1 MVVESASV
9 ELDDFDVLEL
19 VAVAPGLA
27 PAPAPAGRRRLA
39 EESSGALAPARSSFP
54 AIADYAFLSDCE
66 NNCLVAPSGAVE
78 WLCLPNPHDP
88 SVFGTLLDRSA
99 GSFRL
104 GPQDLSV
111 PASRRYL
118 PGTTVLETTWQTDTG
133 WLVVTDFLAVGP
145 WHRDEDRSGLHRR
158 TPSDFDARHVLV
170 RIAQCIH
177 GVVDLTL
184 NCAPSFDYGRLDA
197 RWEYTGAGYEQ
208 VGTSTLGAIRLSLA
222 GSLRLG
228 IEGRNVL
235 ARHRLH
241 EGETSFVSLGWSER
255 PLPSEQDEVMCW
267 RQQTEGFWRA
277 WLDRGEIPDHQGREA
292 LERSALALKGLTY
305 APTGALLAAPTSSLP
320 EQPGGQRNW
329 DYRFAWVRD
338 TAFAMWGLHALGYDA
353 EAEDFLAFLGDMI
366 ESDAG
371 LDCRRGDGA
380 AERRANEAP
389 RLQILYAVNGAPQE
403 PEISLEHLSGYE
415 GATPVRVGNGAYGQ
429 EQHDI
434 YGTVVDCVYQHVR
447 NRDALSERTWRIV
460 VLAVEA
466 ALQHWRE
473 PDRGI
478 WEVRGAPRHFTL
490 SKVMCWVAADR
501 GARLAALHGDAG
513 RATRWRAAAEEIHA
527 DVCANGLDRG
537 GRFTQSY
544 GSDELDASLLL
555 LPLVRFLAPDDPRLV
570 ATVLGVAEELTVDG
584 MVLRYRTE
592 STDDGLAQ
600 PEGSFTTCSFW
611 LVSALTEIGE
621 TARARQL
628 CERLLAAAS
637 PLGLYAE
644 ELDPKSGRHLGN
656 FPQALTHLALI
667 NAVLHVVRADQA
679 EEDLAQRRG

>member
-1 MVVESASV
+1 MEPASV
-9 ELDDFDVLEL
+9 ELGELALLEHAGSNGNGSRASVPPEPAAVGRPDESTGSLEL
-19 VAVAPGLA
+19 LRA
-27 PAPAPAGRRRLA
+27 
-39 EESSGALAPARSSFP
+39 SFP

-78 WLCLPNPHDP
+78 WLCLPYPHDP

-104 GPQDLSV
+104 GPEDLGV

-118 PGTTVLETTWQTDTG
+118 PGTTVLETTWQTATG

-145 WHRDEDRSGLHRR
+145 WHRNEDRSLLHRR
-158 TPSDFDARHVLV
+158 TPGDFDARHVLV
-170 RIAQCIH
+170 RIATCIH

-184 NCAPSFDYGRLDA
+184 RCAPSFDYGRQDA
-197 RWEYTGAGYEQ
+197 HWEYAGAGYDR
-208 VGTSTLGAIRLSLA
+208 VVTTTPGAVELALA

-235 ARHRLH
+235 ARHRLGT
-241 EGETSFVSLGWSER
+241 GESAFVSLGWSDR
-255 PLPSEQDEVMCW
+255 ALPSELGEVQLWC
-267 RQQTEGFWRA
+267 RETEGFWRA
-277 WLDRGEIPDHQGREA
+277 WLDRGQIPDEPGRDA

-305 APTGALLAAPTSSLP
+305 APTGALLAAPTTSLP

-338 TAFAMWGLHALGYDA
+338 SAFAMWGLHALGFDA
-353 EAEDFLAFLGDMI
+353 EAEDFLAFLGDM
-366 ESDAG
+366 
-371 LDCRRGDGA
+371 L
-380 AERRANEAP
+380 ERDAP
-389 RLQILYAVNGAPQE
+389 RDGTVAGDEQGSLAILYAVNGAHQLTE
-403 PEISLEHLSGYE
+403 SSLDHLSGYE
-415 GATPVRVGNGAYGQ
+415 GSVPVRIGNDAYGQ
-429 EQHDI
+429 DQHDI
-434 YGTVVDCVYQHVR
+434 FGTVVDCVYQHAR

-460 VLAVEA
+460 VLAVES
-466 ALQHWRE
+466 ALRTWRE

-478 WEVRGAPRHFTL
+478 WEVRGEPRHFTL

-501 GARLAALHGDAG
+501 GAHLAALHGDG
-513 RATRWRAAAEEIHA
+513 SRAQSWRAAAQEIHA
-527 DVCANGLDRG
+527 DVCAHGLDAK
-537 GRFTQSY
+537 GRFTQHY

-555 LPLVRFLAPDDPRLV
+555 LPLVRFLPPDDPRLR
-570 ATVLGVAEELTVDG
+570 ATVLGVAEELTVDE

-592 STDDGLAQ
+592 ATDDGLDQ

-611 LVSALTEIGE
+611 LVSALAEIGE
-621 TARARQL
+621 TARARGL
-628 CERLLAAAS
+628 CDRLLAAAS

-644 ELDPKSGRHLGN
+644 ELDPRTGRHLGN

-667 NAVLHVVRADQA
+667 NAVLHVVSAERASGGGGPG
-679 EEDLAQRRG
+679 RS